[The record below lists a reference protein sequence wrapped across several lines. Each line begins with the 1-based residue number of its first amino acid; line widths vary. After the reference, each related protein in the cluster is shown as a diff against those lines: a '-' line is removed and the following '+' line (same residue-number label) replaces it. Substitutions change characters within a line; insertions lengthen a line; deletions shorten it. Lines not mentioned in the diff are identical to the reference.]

1 MSIENNNWVLGCLT
15 LRSQEEKLR
24 SAKKTGKDEG
34 RKKLKRKWCSGSLI
48 RMFLK
53 KLGVICVECC

>member
-1 MSIENNNWVLGCLT
+1 MSIENNNWILGCLT

-48 RMFLK
+48 KNVFKEVRSDL
-53 KLGVICVECC
+53 C

>member
-1 MSIENNNWVLGCLT
+1 MSIENNNWVLGRLT

-34 RKKLKRKWCSGSLI
+34 RKKLRESGVL
-48 RMFLK
+48 
-53 KLGVICVECC
+53 EA